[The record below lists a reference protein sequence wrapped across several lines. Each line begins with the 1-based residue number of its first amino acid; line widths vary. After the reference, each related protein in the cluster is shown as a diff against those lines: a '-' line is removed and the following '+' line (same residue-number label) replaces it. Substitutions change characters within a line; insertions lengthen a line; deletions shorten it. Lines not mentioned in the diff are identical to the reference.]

1 MKWAC
6 VIFLFLASFAAA
18 APRNAL
24 KEGLLKLFTKWKND
38 DLSSLPFTLPSPRN
52 VQIDDQSRY
61 YKGYTLTLYNPVL
74 KGLETLSVEQLSVSE
89 TDAGLTASLVI
100 YVPELKLT
108 ADEYRV
114 KARHWYM
121 KWNNSHGTYF
131 VSEIYN
137 CRVTASVSFEGD
149 DSNTVLQSLNLDYS
163 YYNTE
168 SYRQLVSRS
177 ADANREPSD
186 PIGHQPKSKSLNC
199 TAILKCNADIHW
211 SYLRNAGI
219 FVSDNF
225 DTYLQKY
232 LNTEKY
238 SIIYEAT
245 TTIKNKVNS
254 VLRGYSPEQLKN
266 IIRAI

>member
-168 SYRQLVSRS
+168 SY
-177 ADANREPSD
+177 
-186 PIGHQPKSKSLNC
+186 
-199 TAILKCNADIHW
+199 
-211 SYLRNAGI
+211 LRNAGI